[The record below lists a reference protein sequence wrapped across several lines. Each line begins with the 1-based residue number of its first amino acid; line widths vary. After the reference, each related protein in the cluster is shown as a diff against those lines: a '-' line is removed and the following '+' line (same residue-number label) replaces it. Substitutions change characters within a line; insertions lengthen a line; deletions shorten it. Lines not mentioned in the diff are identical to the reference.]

1 MAGGQVAT
9 DGEERFNTGL
19 SCPGNHGL
27 SIVVVAGVVEV
38 GVGIDQH
45 ERIVAR
51 AIPMEKVL
59 ESRKCRLTLRHD
71 YYQLVQLR
79 RFVGM

>member
-27 SIVVVAGVVEV
+27 SIVVVAGVVEMCV
-38 GVGIDQH
+38 GVDQH

-51 AIPMEKVL
+51 ADEREKV
-59 ESRKCRLTLRHD
+59 C
-71 YYQLVQLR
+71 
-79 RFVGM
+79 